1 MLVILK
7 NAEDGGAESCV
18 SLSPVDTVYCVVLL
32 CGLCQVTATFVGLK
46 ASKARLETRHLSYH
60 NFFWGRLPLN
70 NFQFYERSFIF
81 IEIVSAFLRFYS
93 GFPHDVSA

>member
-7 NAEDGGAESCV
+7 NAGDGGAESCV
-18 SLSPVDTVYCVVLL
+18 SLSPVDMLCIVLL
-32 CGLCQVTATFVGLK
+32 CGLCQVTATFVVLE
-46 ASKARLETRHLSYH
+46 ASQARLGNKTFKLSQP
-60 NFFWGRLPLN
+60 FLGAASLN

-81 IEIVSAFLRFYS
+81 IEIVSAFLHFHS